1 MYDHNQLEVPGSFL
15 ALYLVP
21 GRLKP
26 SATREVITGRYE
38 LCDDLAS
45 HLEAYARAQHH
56 DLGISE
62 ADVLRRC
69 HLGLLTESSGVNA
82 SEAEWIVRRLAE
94 LEDWACPELG
104 APT

>member
-1 MYDHNQLEVPGSFL
+1 MYDHNQLEVPDSFL
-15 ALYLVP
+15 ALYLVA

-26 SATREVITGRYE
+26 SATRAVVTGRYE
-38 LCDDLAS
+38 VCEDLAG

-56 DLGISE
+56 DHGMAE

-82 SEAEWIVRRLAE
+82 AEAEWIIRRLAE
-94 LEDWACPELG
+94 LAGWACPELG